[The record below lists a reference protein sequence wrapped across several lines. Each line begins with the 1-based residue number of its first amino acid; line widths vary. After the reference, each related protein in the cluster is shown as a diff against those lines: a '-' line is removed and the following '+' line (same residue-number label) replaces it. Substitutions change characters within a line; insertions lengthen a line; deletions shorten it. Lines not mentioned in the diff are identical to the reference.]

1 VIIRRHRTYTRPQME
16 RKVADVAGLATGY
29 ALGSIPIGVLI
40 SKATRGLD
48 VRDHGSG
55 SMGTTNV
62 ARIAGP
68 GAGALT
74 FALDVAKGAAAVRV
88 SRALGATKTGE
99 AAAALAAAAGHSWP
113 ALARFR
119 GGKAVATAF
128 GGLLM
133 VSPTASAFAVASGL
147 TALGASRIVSVGS
160 LAAAAGATVGAAY
173 ECKTTGKR
181 LPLAYASLATLLIV
195 GRHRAN
201 IRRLFRGEEP
211 HLGV

>member
-1 VIIRRHRTYTRPQME
+1 ME
-16 RKVADVAGLATGY
+16 PRIAGVAGLAGGY
-29 ALGSIPIGVLI
+29 LIGSIPVGVLI
-40 SKATRGLD
+40 SKAARGLD

-74 FALDVAKGAAAVRV
+74 FALDVAKGAAATAL
-88 SRALGATKTGE
+88 SRSLGASPGGQ
-99 AAAALAAAAGHSWP
+99 AGAALAAAVGHSWP

-133 VSPTASAFAVASGL
+133 VSPTASGFAVVSGL
-147 TALGASRIVSVGS
+147 TALGLSRTVSVGS
-160 LAAAAGATVGAAY
+160 MAAAAGATVGAAV
-173 ECKTTGKR
+173 ECARTGR
-181 LPLAYASLATLLIV
+181 RVPLAYAGLATLLIV
-195 GRHRAN
+195 SRHTAN
-201 IRRLFRGEEP
+201 IRRLLNGEEP
-211 HLGV
+211 RLGR